1 MSVSSI
7 HPVQQQRAGTA
18 HFNPWSVSGNRIW
31 VNAAET
37 QDHRPDGMQPMSR
50 EDLMFQAAPVQTET
64 RAQIGA
70 PIKEMTVMDLGGMRT
85 EDAA

>member
-1 MSVSSI
+1 
-7 HPVQQQRAGTA
+7 
-18 HFNPWSVSGNRIW
+18 
-31 VNAAET
+31 
-37 QDHRPDGMQPMSR
+37 
-50 EDLMFQAAPVQTET
+50 MFQAAPVQTET